1 MKNQDKKNILE
12 GLSWR
17 LMRSRD
23 CLVRKQN
30 MIGIFVSD
38 LLNIKNSGITQL
50 LTYRELIKPT
60 LQLLSCISQ
69 EKIGRKILM

>member
-1 MKNQDKKNILE
+1 MKIQDKKTVLQ

-23 CLVRKQN
+23 SLVRKQN

-38 LLNIKNSGITQL
+38 LLNIKNGGVAQL
-50 LTYRELIKPT
+50 LTYRELIRPT
-60 LQLLSCISQ
+60 LQLISCLSQ
-69 EKIGRKILM
+69 DKIGRRIIM